1 MSDEFGYSSVD
12 GLVGDVKPPD
22 NLVSVKSRKWWY
34 QEVIGKHGLFPCYGV
49 FLALPSD
56 DQVIEY
62 FTKYTNEINLITG
75 KNCLLIAL
83 TKHRIRVW
91 GDNEKFWKG
100 VVDEHIGEG
109 YNIEFAKLFNIDFV
123 QFPCLL
129 IFENTNSESRRW
141 VGVNNY
147 IITGSNIL
155 RKLTGIP
162 NDSLKKYLAYWG
174 HYHDQYSL
182 YGYGYYL
189 RNIKNAKVPPQGRG
203 VVALGIKNILE
214 ENNILFPKKG

>member
-129 IFENTNSESRRW
+129 IFENTNSDEYFL
-141 VGVNNY
+141 VPLENNSVKQ
-147 IITGSNIL
+147 ISEKLREVFSVIDNAVKNKITPL
-155 RKLTGIP
+155 VE
-162 NDSLKKYLAYWG
+162 LKKYQSKKTISGNSKNMLGQLYTLAGSTLETLMKTWVET
-174 HYHDQYSL
+174 
-182 YGYGYYL
+182 YL
-189 RNIKNAKVPPQGRG
+189 K
-203 VVALGIKNILE
+203 
-214 ENNILFPKKG
+214 